1 VVFHN
6 SSLITLTLTLTLTLL
21 ILVSYAQAQGLN
33 EARVERANCAPYTND
48 VYPDNVY
55 FGDTHLHTSYSTDAD
70 FLGNRIDPREAYLY
84 AKGEVITSRTG

>member
-1 VVFHN
+1 VILFSYVQL
-6 SSLITLTLTLTLTLL
+6 LITLTLL

>member
-1 VVFHN
+1 MLFHKYLV
-6 SSLITLTLTLTLTLL
+6 SLFIAIIMLG
-21 ILVSYAQAQGLN
+21 SYAQAQGNPTNLN
-33 EARVERANCAPYTND
+33 EARAERANYAPYTND